1 VPDPGTDP
9 INPAAPLPRPRHR
22 LLTLAATCLAVAVSG
37 AVLYALSPPASFGWF
52 AYAPLAEVTGPVHVP
67 LSGRQWSGLVAAAVG
82 LLGAAAVG
90 GYALGLRR
98 AGAATTR

>member
-1 VPDPGTDP
+1 MSDLVPG
-9 INPAAPLPRPRHR
+9 AAPLPRYGRR
-22 LLTLAATCLAVAVSG
+22 LLALAAGCLAVAVAG
-37 AVLYALSPPASFGWF
+37 AVLYALSPPASSGWF

-67 LSGRQWSGLVAAAVG
+67 LSGRQWSGLGAAAVG

-98 AGAATTR
+98 AGAAARR